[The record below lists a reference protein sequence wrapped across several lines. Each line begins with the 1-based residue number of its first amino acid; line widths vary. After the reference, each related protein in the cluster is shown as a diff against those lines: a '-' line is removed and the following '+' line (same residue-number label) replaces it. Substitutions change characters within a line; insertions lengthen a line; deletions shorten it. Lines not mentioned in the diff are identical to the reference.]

1 MIQNPVLRGFCPDP
15 SIIRAGE
22 DFYIA
27 NSTFEWWP
35 GVRIYHSRDLKNWEQ
50 IPSPLRR
57 ISQLNM
63 IGDPPSG
70 GIWAPCLSYDG
81 SRFWLV
87 FTDVKTKKGM
97 YYNTHNYLVYTDDIY
112 GDWSEPV
119 YLNSVGFDPS
129 MFHDTDGRKYL
140 INMLNGFKGITVQ
153 EYDPERHCLTGPVK
167 NVFRGTKAGFTEGP
181 HMYHIGDWYYLLVA
195 EGGTGYGH
203 QITMVRSKSI
213 WGPYE
218 TDPENPVITSDV
230 SNPNALQKAG
240 HGDFVDTGRGEWY
253 LVHLCGRSRVSEEG
267 KKLCLTGRETAIQKV
282 CWKDGWLRMED
293 GGRYAKTEVQEP
305 AGIPSHPFPAV
316 PDKDDFDG
324 ETLGVRYSSPR
335 VPLEKNMSLKDR
347 PGWLRLYGQ
356 ESLNS
361 LHHVSL
367 IALRQEEFC
376 VKVETALEFKPDRPE
391 QAAGLVYM
399 YDALNFYLLVKTRT
413 DDGDTVLELISSD
426 TGDCRRRIQSIPVP
440 EEGTLYLRAQTDC
453 AGASVSFSFKA
464 DAEEWKKAGET
475 YPTEILTDE
484 HCRGFTGA
492 HFGMYCHDMSG
503 LGKHADFDY
512 FVYKNL

>member
-57 ISQLNM
+57 TSQLNM
-63 IGDPPSG
+63 VGDPPSG

-97 YYNTHNYLVYTDDIY
+97 YYNTHNYLVYTEDIY

-129 MFHDTDGRKYL
+129 LFHDTDGRKYL

-167 NVFRGTKAGFTEGP
+167 NVFRGTEAGFTEGP

-195 EGGTGYGH
+195 EGGTSYGH
-203 QITMVRSKSI
+203 QITIARSKSL

-218 TDPENPVITSDV
+218 VDPENPVITSDV
-230 SNPNALQKAG
+230 SDANALQKAG

-253 LVHLCGRSRVSEEG
+253 MVHLCGRSRVSEEG

-293 GGRYAKTEVQEP
+293 GGRFARTEVQEP
-305 AGIPSHPFPAV
+305 AGILSHPFPAV
-316 PDKDDFDG
+316 PERDDFDK

-335 VPLEKNMSLKDR
+335 VPLDENMSLTER
-347 PGWLRLYGQ
+347 PGWLRIYGQ

-367 IALRQEEFC
+367 IALRQEELC
-376 VKVETALEFKPDRPE
+376 VRAETAVEFLPDRPE
-391 QAAGLVYM
+391 QAAGLAYV

-413 DDGDTVLELISSD
+413 EDGHSVLELISSD
-426 TGDCRRRIQSIPVP
+426 TGDCRRRIQPIPVP
-440 EEGTLYLRAQTDC
+440 EEGVLYLRAETDC
-453 AGASVSFSFKA
+453 AGAGVCFSFST
-464 DAEEWKKAGET
+464 DAEEWQKVGEI

-492 HFGMYCHDMSG
+492 HLGMYCHDMSG
-503 LGKHADFDY
+503 FRKHADFDY